1 MNLFWKISQKS
12 INTNEENKNYRWGL
26 ESPLHHNSYSIHHYN
41 FYNIVFQMRSSI
53 CFTRMKR
60 ISYIWKSFHPHH
72 PKTNFESSE
81 SHSKIVLQTFQLSKA
96 QMQQLMKSYYIF
108 WKLHKYSLRKY
119 HRKGFPACYVLML
132 IQNQKSSSFEVIR
145 SEVHF
150 WYQCSRSKYQKARH
164 VSDIL
169 YSACIF

>member
-1 MNLFWKISQKS
+1 
-12 INTNEENKNYRWGL
+12 
-26 ESPLHHNSYSIHHYN
+26 
-41 FYNIVFQMRSSI
+41 MRSGVYI
-53 CFTRMKR
+53 HDTITLIQYIIA
-60 ISYIWKSFHPHH
+60 ISRTLFIKNEKNFLCREIFPPTLNH

-132 IQNQKSSSFEVIR
+132 IQNQKSSSFEVMI

-150 WYQCSRSKYQKARH
+150 WYQCSISKYQKARH